1 MKKREAGNLGFDRN
15 ELILLKNY
23 NFVQEQ
29 VGLKIL
35 LSNVMSVDI
44 GATTLSVTTF
54 RITTLSI
61 TF

>member
-1 MKKREAGNLGFDRN
+1 MGFDRN

-54 RITTLSI
+54 KITTLSI
-61 TF
+61 MILKCH

>member
-1 MKKREAGNLGFDRN
+1 LKKREAGNLGFDRN